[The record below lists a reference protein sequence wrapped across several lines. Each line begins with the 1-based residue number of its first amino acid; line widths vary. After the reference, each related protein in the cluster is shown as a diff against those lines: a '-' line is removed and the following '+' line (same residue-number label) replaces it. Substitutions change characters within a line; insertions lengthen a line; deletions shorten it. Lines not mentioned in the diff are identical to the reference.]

1 MKVKRESDKSKSGEK
16 NGRVTESKMKMR
28 EMKVELDRQ
37 KENRM
42 DLKVEKAIDRII
54 ITSSSSSGK
63 VRETC

>member
-54 ITSSSSSGK
+54 ITSSSGK